1 MAINKMPILM
11 NPDSMRRM
19 SGISGMR
26 PADMMRHLVH
36 TQHNKSASAKEE
48 QKKRIE
54 ARLAELEATTPQ

>member
-1 MAINKMPILM
+1 M

-19 SGISGMR
+19 SGVSGMR

-36 TQHNKSASAKEE
+36 THHNKSASAKEE